1 MQLIYIFHCHQSIN
15 HSLITGKDPFKR
27 FTDMDYDSMIGES
40 FEYANSVLT
49 VRNVEINFA
58 ERDLW

>member
-1 MQLIYIFHCHQSIN
+1 MDDWQKLP
-15 HSLITGKDPFKR
+15 LKR
-27 FTDMDYDSMIGES
+27 FTDMDYGSMVGES